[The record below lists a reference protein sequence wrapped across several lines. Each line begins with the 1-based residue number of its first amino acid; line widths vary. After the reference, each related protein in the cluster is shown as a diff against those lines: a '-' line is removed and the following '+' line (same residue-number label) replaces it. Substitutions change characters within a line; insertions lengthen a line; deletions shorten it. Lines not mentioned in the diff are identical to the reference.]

1 VIATL
6 AVENYRSLR
15 SLIVPLAELTVVSGA
30 NGTGKSSLYRALRL
44 LGDTARN
51 GAVAALAREGGLPST
66 LWAGPETI
74 GRAVREG
81 AHPVQGTVRTKSV
94 ALRLGFGGDE
104 FGYAID
110 FGLPV
115 GGGRS
120 LFALDP
126 EIKRETIW
134 TGPLLRPAAALCE
147 RDNGIV
153 RIRGD
158 RRAWSEPY
166 QIRPYDSMLSEFAD
180 PGRAPE
186 VLRVREQIRGW
197 RFYDHIRTDAAAP
210 ARRTQIGTR
219 TPVLSHDGADL
230 AAALQTIRETG
241 DGDALDQTVDLAF
254 PGSRVTVV
262 GEGEGRLGLRLHQH
276 GLLRPLGA
284 AELSDGTLRY
294 LLWAAALLAPRPA
307 GLLVLNEPETS
318 LHWQLLAPLAQ
329 LITAAAARSQ
339 TIAVSHS
346 QILISALRRATEEAG
361 TLVGSIE
368 LTKDFGET
376 RVAGQDRL
384 DGPAWRWPKR
394 LQRDLESL
402 LGGYWKNS
410 SGTEPGPRW
419 AGTMGIWVQSGRC
432 CRYSIRRLISASAWS
447 SSSPGAIVIVS
458 VTAKV
463 PMLITSSSGMR
474 KTAAVVP
481 DTVARPLDPATLAID
496 GIAAAWIRSA
506 AIPV

>member
-15 SLIVPLAELTVVSGA
+15 RLVVPLAPLTVVTGA

-44 LGDTARN
+44 LADAARN

-81 AHPVQGTVRTKSV
+81 AYPVQPVVRAKSV
-94 ALRLGFGGDE
+94 ALRLGFGADD

-115 GGGRS
+115 GGGLS
-120 LFALDP
+120 AFALDP
-126 EIKRETIW
+126 EIKRECIW
-134 TGPLLRPAAALCE
+134 HGPLLRPAAVLCE

-153 RIRGD
+153 RIRDD
-158 RRAWSEPY
+158 RHRWSEPY

-180 PGRAPE
+180 PRQAPE
-186 VLRVREQIRGW
+186 VLRVREQVRSW
-197 RFYDHIRTDAAAP
+197 RFYDHVRTDATAP
-210 ARRTQIGTR
+210 ARTSQIGTR
-219 TPVLSHDGADL
+219 TPVMSHDGADI

-241 DGDALDQTVDLAF
+241 DADALDQAIDLAF
-254 PGSRVTVV
+254 PGSRLSVEA
-262 GEGEGRLGLRLHQH
+262 EGGGRLGLRLHQH

-318 LHWQLLAPLAQ
+318 LHPQLLVPLAQ

-339 TIAVSHS
+339 VIAVSHS
-346 QILISALRRATEEAG
+346 QALIDALLRAAEEAQAPVA
-361 TLVGSIE
+361 TIE
-368 LTKDFGET
+368 LVKDFGET
-376 RVAGQDRL
+376 RVSGQEPL

-394 LQRDLESL
+394 
-402 LGGYWKNS
+402 
-410 SGTEPGPRW
+410 
-419 AGTMGIWVQSGRC
+419 
-432 CRYSIRRLISASAWS
+432 
-447 SSSPGAIVIVS
+447 
-458 VTAKV
+458 
-463 PMLITSSSGMR
+463 
-474 KTAAVVP
+474 
-481 DTVARPLDPATLAID
+481 
-496 GIAAAWIRSA
+496 
-506 AIPV
+506 